1 MVADFFFNDNTK
13 IMILRK
19 TILNQWKIYKISH
32 RNNKL
37 QVHNFENR
45 ILIKI
50 ISDNDFFLCAF
61 INIP

>member
-1 MVADFFFNDNTK
+1 
-13 IMILRK
+13 MILRK

-45 ILIKI
+45 IPIKI